1 MLLSSHAFQA
11 GPLAASQPGF
21 TIVDPLVASLL
32 GVFIFKEHLQLG
44 PVALGIE
51 ILALVAL
58 VAGVIALSHSSLVQ
72 GDTHE
77 EESALG
83 RVASAL
89 DVGDV
94 AG

>member
-1 MLLSSHAFQA
+1 
-11 GPLAASQPGF
+11 
-21 TIVDPLVASLL
+21 
-32 GVFIFKEHLQLG
+32 
-44 PVALGIE
+44 
-51 ILALVAL
+51 
-58 VAGVIALSHSSLVQ
+58 VIALSHSSLVQ